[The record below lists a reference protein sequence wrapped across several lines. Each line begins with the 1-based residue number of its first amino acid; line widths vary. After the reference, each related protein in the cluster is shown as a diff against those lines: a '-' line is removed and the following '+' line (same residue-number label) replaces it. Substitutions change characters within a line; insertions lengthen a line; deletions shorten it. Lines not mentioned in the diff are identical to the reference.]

1 VRDVL
6 RARIWCAIASISLLL
21 VAVLGLGAASLVENW
36 IRRTEWGVNG
46 SQLKF
51 LEGTQYMSQI

>member
-36 IRRTEWGVNG
+36 IRRTEWGG
-46 SQLKF
+46 EWEPIKIS
-51 LEGTQYMSQI
+51 